1 MLLKRLIACL
11 LCRDGMI
18 VQSMG
23 FEHTN
28 VIGNAI
34 TSVDFFNMWTI
45 DEIVLLDVSRN
56 KVQREKF
63 HKIVTGLSNRCFIPL
78 SVGGWVTSNEEIR
91 TLLREGAD
99 KVVVNTEAVRH
110 PEFISEF
117 AQAFGSQCVV
127 VSIDVKINNRGEY
140 EVYIDRG
147 KEATGVSPFD
157 WAKEVEQLG
166 AGEIFLTS
174 IDRDGSRKG
183 YDLELVRGIAEL
195 VGINVVASG
204 GVGDW
209 QHLVDGICIGK
220 ADAVSAANIFH
231 YTEQSTKKAREY
243 MLNKGMPVREAT
255 FFQNITPRYPKYDER

>member
-11 LCRDGMI
+11 LCRDGWI
-18 VQSMG
+18 VQSVG
-23 FEHTN
+23 FKHTN

-56 KVQREKF
+56 KEQREKF
-63 HKIVTGLSNRCFIPL
+63 HKIVDGLSSRCFIPL
-78 SVGGWVTSNEEIR
+78 SVGGWVTSIEDVKR
-91 TLLREGAD
+91 LLREGAD
-99 KVVVNTEAVRH
+99 KVVVNTQAVRH
-110 PEFISEF
+110 PEFITEF
-117 AQAFGSQCVV
+117 AQAYGSQCVV
-127 VSIDVKINNRGEY
+127 VSIDVKINKQGEY

-147 KEATGVSPFD
+147 QEATGLSPFD
-157 WAKEVEQLG
+157 WAKKVEQLG

-183 YDLELVRGIAEL
+183 YDLELVRRVAES
-195 VGINVVASG
+195 VDINVVASG

-209 QHLVDGICIGK
+209 QHLVDGVCVGK

-243 MLNKGMPVREAT
+243 LLNKGTPVREAT
-255 FFQNITPRYPKYDER
+255 FFQNITLRYPKYDER